1 MKGLP
6 KEFFQEQLKLTVNNK
21 FKIRDY
27 EPADYE
33 AVAKLWND
41 TGMGSPARGDD
52 HKAIE
57 RTLKTGG
64 KLLIMVDIENGELI
78 GTSWMSTDGR
88 RIYLHH
94 FGIRPDYQGKG
105 LSKPL
110 LEKTLEFARSTG
122 LQIKLEVHKDN
133 IKAVRLYEKYGF
145 NYLGDYNVYIIRD
158 YSKLK
163 IW

>member
-1 MKGLP
+1 MNSKN
-6 KEFFQEQLKLTVNNK
+6 FI
-21 FKIRDY
+21 IRDY
-27 EPADYE
+27 KPGDFN
-33 AVAKLWND
+33 AVSRLWND

-52 HKAIE
+52 NNAIE
-57 RTLKTGG
+57 RTLNLGG
-64 KLLIMVDIENGELI
+64 KLLIMEDTETGELT

-110 LEKTLEFARSTG
+110 LEKSLDFARSTG

-133 IKAVRLYEKYGF
+133 IKAAGLYEKYGF
-145 NYLGDYNVYIIRD
+145 KYLGDYNVYIIRD

-163 IW
+163 KW

>member
-1 MKGLP
+1 MID
-6 KEFFQEQLKLTVNNK
+6 NY
-21 FKIRDY
+21 KIRDY
-27 EPADYE
+27 EQTDFV

-41 TGMGSPARGDD
+41 TGMGVPARGDD
-52 HKAIE
+52 NKAIE
-57 RTLKTGG
+57 RTLQLGG
-64 KLLIMVDIENGELI
+64 KLLVMDDVETKEVI
-78 GTSWMSTDGR
+78 GTSWMSSDGR

-94 FGIRPDYQGKG
+94 FGIRPDYQGRG

-110 LEKTLEFARSTG
+110 LEKSLDFARSTG

-145 NYLGDYNVYIIRD
+145 GYLGDYNIYIIRN

-163 IW
+163 KW

>member
-1 MKGLP
+1 MN
-6 KEFFQEQLKLTVNNK
+6 EDYN
-21 FKIRDY
+21 IRDY
-27 EPADYE
+27 EAADYE
-33 AVAKLWND
+33 AVAKLWDD

-64 KLLIMVDIENGELI
+64 KLLVMDDMATGELI

-110 LEKTLEFARSTG
+110 LEKSLDFARSTG
-122 LQIKLEVHKDN
+122 LQIKLEVHKN
-133 IKAVRLYEKYGF
+133 NYKAVALYEKYGF
-145 NYLGDYNVYIIRD
+145 KSLGDYNVYIIRE
-158 YSKLK
+158 YSKIK
-163 IW
+163 KW

>member
-1 MKGLP
+1 MIG
-6 KEFFQEQLKLTVNNK
+6 N

-27 EPADYE
+27 KKSDYD
-33 AVAKLWND
+33 AVMKLWSD

-52 HKAIE
+52 NNAIE
-57 RTLKTGG
+57 RTLNLGG
-64 KLLIMVDIENGELI
+64 KLLIMEDTETGELT

-110 LEKTLEFARSTG
+110 LEKSLDFARSTG

-133 IKAVRLYEKYGF
+133 IKAAGLYEKYGF
-145 NYLGDYNVYIIRD
+145 KYLGDYNVYIIRD

-163 IW
+163 KW